1 MSLANNPKG
10 EPSKYRSP
18 HPQTT
23 NKGNTVFQVTI
34 TTNENVYSK
43 TFDNIQA
50 AKDWRAGM
58 TIACRRALVGHTL
71 EAVSI

>member
-1 MSLANNPKG
+1 M
-10 EPSKYRSP
+10 Y
-18 HPQTT
+18 
-23 NKGNTVFQVTI
+23 QVTI
-34 TTNENVYSK
+34 TTRENVYSK

-71 EAVSI
+71 EAVNA